1 MRKINNMPIGK
12 TFFIDTFDNGNMLKL
27 YGDFA
32 SLVEG
37 VAYVSKELPT
47 YDMLIGSALMVSESL
62 CEVSFVDTVDHNKD
76 LELIAKR
83 RADTIEKVESMEDVE
98 MIKAL
103 GAELGLVLDDRKKR
117 LDSVRADFIKI
128 YKEDQGI

>member
-1 MRKINNMPIGK
+1 MPIGK